1 MKVNELTIVSINVRF
16 LSDHLQLWQTLA
28 NFVCI
33 YGALFAS
40 AKKWS
45 TAWSVAVVII
55 SSKENSIAWV
65 NALNLRIASFVRS
78 HKRYRC
84 ILFDWK
90 AVEAINQIIIIIIIV
105 TKAKKKI
112 CCDRMKNYWNEKGF
126 WGHQKKAIHSE
137 KKKWNS
143 IQTMRWKKVGEC
155 GNFAKL
161 KTLQMVGERII
172 KP

>member
-1 MKVNELTIVSINVRF
+1 MKVNELTIVLINVRF

-45 TAWSVAVVII
+45 TAWSVAVAII
-55 SSKENSIAWV
+55 SSKGNSIAWV
-65 NALNLRIASFVRS
+65 NALNLPIASFVRS

-105 TKAKKKI
+105 TKAKKNI
-112 CCDRMKNYWNEKGF
+112 MLWPNEKLLKRKGF
-126 WGHQKKAIHSE
+126 LRSPEKSNSFRKKEMKFDSNDEMEESWG
-137 KKKWNS
+137 
-143 IQTMRWKKVGEC
+143 MWKFC
-155 GNFAKL
+155 
-161 KTLQMVGERII
+161 
-172 KP
+172 